1 MTPETQI
8 VLQTLMDGWMI
19 CSGTFI
25 LCCLIEFYKD
35 IKGEK

>member
-1 MTPETQI
+1 MSPETQI

-19 CSGTFI
+19 CTSTFI
-25 LCCLIEFYKD
+25 FCCAIQFYQD